1 MAAGRFHFGFDIGG
15 TFTDLVLLDEDTGRM
30 LIGKILTTPDDP
42 TRAVM
47 SGVRDLL
54 ASSGLDPTNVVGLVH
69 ATTLTTNAIIE
80 QKGALTAL
88 VTTRGFADTL
98 EMGRELRYDLYD
110 LELRRPEPIVPADL
124 RLEVTERVDYSGIV
138 LTSLEDG
145 DVTRI
150 ASELRRRDV
159 QAMAISLLHSYAN
172 PDHERRIAA
181 TLCMAMPGVALSL
194 SSDVCPDVREYERTT
209 TTVLNAY
216 VQPLTGRYLDDLC
229 RRLAA
234 EGFAST
240 PYIML
245 SSGGVTTIAAAA
257 HHPIRL
263 IESGPAAGALA
274 AAYFSADAG
283 VRDVIAFDMGGT
295 TAKMCVVRDGHPQIA
310 NQFEAARVHRF
321 KKGSGYPVK
330 IPAVDLIEIGAGGG
344 SIAWIDSMGLLKVGP
359 ESAGALPGP
368 ACYGQGGARP
378 CVTDADLMLGYF
390 DPDGFLGGRM
400 RLSRERAE
408 IALQGLAA
416 PLGLDAARAAWGIRE
431 VVNENM
437 ARAAQVYTAEQGLDI
452 GGFTLLAFGG
462 AGPAHA
468 WDVARKVGIR
478 RILCPLGS
486 GIASAIGLLV
496 APKRCDVVRAFVTP
510 LDRADFVRVSAIF
523 DELEADAA
531 RTLGDAGTAAGEI
544 SMVRTAEMRYRGQGY
559 EIAVPIP
566 PGDLRERGQE
576 MLSRAFEETYLQVYG
591 RIIPGVPVE
600 VINWRVTAL
609 ERARTVARPRA
620 AVAAAIRTQP
630 VRTRAVYWNDAYV
643 DTPVYSRYGLPPG
656 FTVAGPALIEED
668 ETTTAVGVGWAAT
681 VDASLNLV
689 ITCSTEVEA

>member
-1 MAAGRFHFGFDIGG
+1 
-15 TFTDLVLLDEDTGRM
+15 
-30 LIGKILTTPDDP
+30 
-42 TRAVM
+42 
-47 SGVRDLL
+47 
-54 ASSGLDPTNVVGLVH
+54 VH

-80 QKGALTAL
+80 QKGARTAL

-98 EMGRELRYDLYD
+98 EIGRELRYDLYD
-110 LELRRPEPIVPADL
+110 LELRRPDPVVPANL
-124 RLEVTERVDYSGIV
+124 RFEITERVDAAGAV
-138 LTSLEDG
+138 LTRLDDSDLAA
-145 DVTRI
+145 V
-150 ASELRRRDV
+150 ANELRRRDV
-159 QAMAISLLHSYAN
+159 QAVAISLLHSYVN

-181 TLCMAMPGVALSL
+181 SLCRALPGVALSV

-216 VQPLTGRYLDDLC
+216 VQPLTARYLDDLC

-234 EGFAST
+234 EGFAGT

-245 SSGGVTTIAAAA
+245 SSGGVTTIAAAVR
-257 HHPIRL
+257 HPIRL

-274 AAYFSADAG
+274 AAYFSTDAG

-295 TAKMCVVRDGHPQIA
+295 TAKICVVRDGRPQVA

-330 IPAVDLIEIGAGGG
+330 VPAVDLIEIGAGGG
-344 SIAWIDSMGLLKVGP
+344 SIAWIDAMGLLKVGP
-359 ESAGALPGP
+359 ASAGAQPGP
-368 ACYGQGGARP
+368 ACYGQGGGRP

-408 IALQGLAA
+408 AALQTLAA

-437 ARAAQVYTAEQGLDI
+437 ARAAQVYTAEQGLDSS
-452 GGFTLLAFGG
+452 GFTLLAFGG

-478 RILCPLGS
+478 QILCPLGS

-496 APKRCDVVRAFVTP
+496 APKRCDMVRAFVTP
-510 LDRADFVRVSAIF
+510 LDRADFARISSIF
-523 DELEADAA
+523 DELEAEAA
-531 RTLGDAGTAAGEI
+531 RTLGDAGTAAGEM

-559 EIAVPIP
+559 EITVPIP
-566 PGDLRERGQE
+566 PGDLRERGYE
-576 MLSRAFEETYLQVYG
+576 TLTRAFEDTYRQVYG
-591 RIIPGVPVE
+591 RIISGAPVE

-609 ERARTVARPRA
+609 ERARSVARPRTA
-620 AVAAAIRTQP
+620 ASVRTAP
-630 VRTRAVYWNDAYV
+630 VRRRPVYWHDAYV
-643 DTPVYSRYGLPPG
+643 DTPVYSRYGLQSG
-656 FTVAGPALIEED
+656 FTAAGPALIEED
-668 ETTTAVGVGWAAT
+668 ETTTAVGPGGMVT

-689 ITCSTEVEA
+689 ITCSPAVDA